1 MHMHRTRVCTYAY
14 SDNSARTRLF
24 LYIPMYAYPGTAL
37 RRVDMDISR
46 CDEEYRTRIVVVASR
61 ILTTQVPG
69 YLKA

>member
-1 MHMHRTRVCTYAY
+1 
-14 SDNSARTRLF
+14 
-24 LYIPMYAYPGTAL
+24 MYAYPGTAL